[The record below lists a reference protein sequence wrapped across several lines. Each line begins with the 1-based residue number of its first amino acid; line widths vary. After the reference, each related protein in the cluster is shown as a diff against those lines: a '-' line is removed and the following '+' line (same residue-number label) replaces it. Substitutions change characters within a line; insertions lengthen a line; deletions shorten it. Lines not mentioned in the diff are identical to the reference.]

1 MRITRICI
9 LLAAAA
15 LLVPHPSRS
24 VEIAATIEETG
35 IHLVVPGVYNSFSIQ
50 RGDSPDGPFVS
61 LASRWIG
68 CTEACEWLDTV
79 VVEGRTYW
87 YRFDLLDAQGV
98 PLSLGPAPVTV
109 PGLARRDFQ
118 STAVPSP
125 FEEAVGIRFRMP
137 AAFAAGAD
145 IDVRIEIFDSMG
157 RRIRIVADEPM
168 PRGER
173 AVVWDGRD
181 DRGQLVPRGTYFYRI
196 GAAGRAEAGRLIK
209 TR

>member
-15 LLVPHPSRS
+15 VFLPHASRS
-24 VEIAATIEETG
+24 VEIAASIEETG

-50 RGDSPDGPFVS
+50 RGDFPDGPFVP

-87 YRFDLLDAQGV
+87 YRFDLLDAQSM
-98 PLSLGPAPVTV
+98 PLSLGPVPVTI
-109 PGLARRDFQ
+109 PGLARRAFQ
-118 STAVPSP
+118 SVAFPSP

-137 AAFAAGAD
+137 AAFSAGAGVE
-145 IDVRIEIFDSMG
+145 VRIEIFDSAG
-157 RRIRIVADEPM
+157 RRTRSVADEPM
-168 PRGER
+168 ARGER
-173 AVVWDGRD
+173 LVAWDGRD
-181 DRGQLVPRGTYFYRI
+181 DRGESVPRGTYFYRI
-196 GAAGRAEAGRLIK
+196 KAAGYAESGRLVK
-209 TR
+209 TH